1 MLVFSS
7 FFTKYIWTCLSFF
20 NRQVWP
26 IRKSLNR
33 GLLVDLKANS
43 TNAVIQKS
51 KKAKLELKERR
62 NVTSRYHGSKISG
75 IRSNDDGD
83 GNENGKIAQGF
94 LIYQQNNKIPR
105 ASRFFVHFLAVD
117 CDMKLPNFMCPL
129 GYVNK
134 TQKCSFFWKV

>member
-1 MLVFSS
+1 M
-7 FFTKYIWTCLSFF
+7 
-20 NRQVWP
+20 
-26 IRKSLNR
+26 
-33 GLLVDLKANS
+33 
-43 TNAVIQKS
+43 IQKS

>member
-1 MLVFSS
+1 M
-7 FFTKYIWTCLSFF
+7 
-20 NRQVWP
+20 
-26 IRKSLNR
+26 
-33 GLLVDLKANS
+33 
-43 TNAVIQKS
+43 IQKS

-105 ASRFFVHFLAVD
+105 SSRFFVHILAVD

-129 GYVNK
+129 YGLGEQHTNI
-134 TQKCSFFWKV
+134 FFLLKGLNLSLFLVTVLYNGPSGFNPR